1 LLLYSFNTRLIPSSL
16 SSPLLKVAGKAWD
29 EARTEALSL
38 QSSSPSDEKGWSWLA
53 MLGIEPA
60 QTGYR
65 AVFEGEWTRLQTIME
80 EEWEAM
86 LSRFREDPTKG
97 AANIAKEVEGLNKG
111 LNAVP
116 PRTRVVEEGGRGER
130 GAEAVLGLL
139 CFPLVLLGQVRRE
152 GIYMIFFHYVFRN
165 I

>member
-1 LLLYSFNTRLIPSSL
+1 
-16 SSPLLKVAGKAWD
+16 
-29 EARTEALSL
+29 
-38 QSSSPSDEKGWSWLA
+38 

-65 AVFEGEWTRLQTIME
+65 AVFEGEWTRLQSIME

-86 LSRFREDPTKG
+86 LSRFREDPSKG
-97 AANIAKEVEGLNKG
+97 AAAIAKEVEGLNKG

-116 PRTRVVEEGGRGER
+116 PRTKVVEEGGRGER

-139 CFPLVLLGQVRRE
+139 CFPLVLLGQVRP
-152 GIYMIFFHYVFRN
+152 YTLNFVFRDIKDGYIYSIYYIAKGRKN
-165 I
+165 VYNVKYIYIYIYVSVCCDWCVNRWVRRRGWR